1 MNYSD
6 KNNRRCPICGGTLSP
21 ERRICDRPKRFQ
33 SLEKADKEMTVTVA
47 GAGRGAAR
55 VRIKVKQHGGTPHN
69 TYTMYCCKH
78 CNIGFHYKDTLP
90 PQKNIRPNY
99 KNMTVREFLRQT
111 TGL

>member
-1 MNYSD
+1 MND
-6 KNNRRCPICGGTLSP
+6 RNNRRCPICGGTLSP

-33 SLEKADKEMTVTVA
+33 NLEKADKEITVTVA
-47 GAGRGAAR
+47 GTGRGAAR

-69 TYTMYCCKH
+69 TYTMYCCAK

-90 PQKNIRPNY
+90 PKKNIRPNY
-99 KNMTVREFLRQT
+99 KKLTVREFLRQT